1 MIIKVADLGAI
12 IIEIVLYLIALLIIA
27 IFMKIAL
34 GFFSKA
40 KHTEFGQV
48 FLTAFLMTLILFL
61 FEWLWPFSPF
71 ILGLIIALILI
82 WLLISGRHH
91 TGFFGAILIT
101 IIAIVLYIVVAIIIG
116 LLFGITLIVLF

>member
-1 MIIKVADLGAI
+1 MIIKLADIGAI
-12 IIEIVLYLIALLIIA
+12 MIELILYLIALLIIT

-48 FLTAFLMTLILFL
+48 FLTTFLMILILFL
-61 FEWLWPFSPF
+61 FDWFWPG

-82 WLLISGRHH
+82 WVLISARHH
-91 TGFFGAILIT
+91 TGFLGAILIT
-101 IIAIVLYIVVAIIIG
+101 IIAIILYIVVAIILG
-116 LLFGITLIVLF
+116 MLLDVSLIILF

>member
-1 MIIKVADLGAI
+1 MADLGAI
-12 IIEIVLYLIALLIIA
+12 LIDLILYLIALIIIT

-48 FLTAFLMTLILFL
+48 FLTSFLMILILFL
-61 FEWLWPFSPF
+61 FDRLWPG

-82 WLLISGRHH
+82 WVLISARHH

-101 IIAIVLYIVVAIIIG
+101 IIAIILYVVVAIILG
-116 LLFGITLIVLF
+116 LLLGVTLLILF

>member
-1 MIIKVADLGAI
+1 MADLGAI
-12 IIEIVLYLIALLIIA
+12 MIELILYLIALLIIA

-48 FLTAFLMTLILFL
+48 FLTTFLMMLILFL
-61 FEWLWPFSPF
+61 FDWFLPGM
-71 ILGLIIALILI
+71 IGLIIALVLI
-82 WLLISGRHH
+82 WLLISARHH

-101 IIAIVLYIVVAIIIG
+101 IIAIILYVVVAIILGI
-116 LLFGITLIVLF
+116 LFGVTLLILF

>member
-1 MIIKVADLGAI
+1 MADLGAI

-40 KHTEFGQV
+40 KHSEFGQV
-48 FLTAFLMTLILFL
+48 FLTSFLMMLILFL
-61 FEWLWPFSPF
+61 FDFFLPGV
-71 ILGLIIALILI
+71 IGLIIALVLI

-101 IIAIVLYIVVAIIIG
+101 IIAIILYVVVAIILG

>member
-1 MIIKVADLGAI
+1 MADLGAI
-12 IIEIVLYLIALLIIA
+12 IIELVLYLIALLIIA

-34 GFFSKA
+34 GFFSNS

-48 FLTAFLMTLILFL
+48 FLTSFLMMLILFL
-61 FEWLWPFSPF
+61 FDFFLPGL
-71 ILGLIIALILI
+71 LGLIIALILI

-91 TGFFGAILIT
+91 TGFLGAILIT

-116 LLFGITLIVLF
+116 LLFGITLIALF